1 MSRAICRGRVS
12 RPADFSETFCAICG
26 PGDPAPTNRFPIPRR
41 CKGRRPRR
49 PVVFVQSNKNRN
61 ALHLPMKGVRFR
73 LRWAFGASAPS
84 VIGSTWGAKAPSR
97 QPGNSKGR
105 HKDSS
110 HMPPQGSLLWVSPLA
125 QNFPLAKQQKLLYN
139 KEAVQHCCCIWWCVH
154 LM

>member
-12 RPADFSETFCAICG
+12 RPADFSGTFRAIRG
-26 PGDPAPTNRFPIPRR
+26 PGDPASTNRFPIPGR

-73 LRWAFGASAPS
+73 LRWASGASAPGKKGQS
-84 VIGSTWGAKAPSR
+84 PSAPAR
-97 QPGNSKGR
+97 KQQGTAQGFL
-105 HKDSS
+105 
-110 HMPPQGSLLWVSPLA
+110 HMPPHGFLLWVSPLA
-125 QNFPLAKQQKLLYN
+125 QNFPLAKQKKLLYN
-139 KEAVQHCCCIWWCVH
+139 KEAVQHCCCIWWSVH